1 VWLRTLGIEPVVT
14 HVVAGEASKARVQVL
29 VDEQCTGQAW
39 PGRLILRAL
48 PEDSTAERHRDK
60 SSEKRAK
67 DKPKTKDLTKAWDA
81 DDGWHD

>member
-1 VWLRTLGIEPVVT
+1 MWLRTLGIEPVVT

-48 PEDSTAERHRDK
+48 PEDSTA
-60 SSEKRAK
+60 
-67 DKPKTKDLTKAWDA
+67 
-81 DDGWHD
+81 